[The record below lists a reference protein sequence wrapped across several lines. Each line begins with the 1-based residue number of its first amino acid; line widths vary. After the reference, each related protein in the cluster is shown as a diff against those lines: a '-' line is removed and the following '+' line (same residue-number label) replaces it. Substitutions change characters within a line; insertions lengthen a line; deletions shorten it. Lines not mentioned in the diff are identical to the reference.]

1 MSRGVSY
8 LAAYRL
14 AKSQS
19 TQVAYK
25 QALMEIQNAQA
36 QAAAY
41 AELIKTFD
49 EQILEYNKLK
59 QKLVEQQDPATKNEI
74 LQAEIAL
81 AQVNERNAGNK
92 VAVYRYADERFDA
105 PSRVDSQIAQLNSD
119 RQAQYSGN
127 VTTLMNKVNATHG
140 TVFSGLTK
148 EQQQDAAIKLYD
160 VIIAE
165 GNAARPSPFT
175 SSEDTYIRTELA
187 KMIGQTSSTYI
198 SPVSHQQA
206 KDAYIQ
212 GILNQATGSTQRLR
226 NAIDEAAQA
235 GTVTPNLL
243 DQVLVNTAVLAAGDG
258 LDEGDQTLLMSS
270 IASLYQPESLIEFKQ
285 DGKKVK
291 VKFGEAT
298 DEQKRL
304 YYKENKIPTT
314 IDELFANRAV
324 MSDPSVMRAR
334 QAGQV
339 MQPIKDELASLQT
352 RRAAALV
359 QQQESLQKVADMTS
373 PESIRERQAEIF
385 AQTLSPEERKKY
397 LTPEQMKRIEKLE
410 GSATTPM
417 QKQQEKEAA
426 TYDKG
431 IDITGMDANQINT
444 VRAMS
449 AAVAAQQEG
458 KNIDMDD
465 LEQDIYAAMTEQI
478 KSGNI
483 DPKDIYSNA
492 QRLGKEMGGLAQSQ
506 RNLAQTVASRIY
518 LDMYNDLQA
527 TMPDTSGKT
536 NKEEIDEDT
545 ENALDAAGNQ
555 AF

>member
-19 TQVAYK
+19 TQIAYK

-36 QAAAY
+36 QAQAY
-41 AELIKTFD
+41 ADLIKTFD

-119 RQAQYSGN
+119 RATNYTGSA
-127 VTTLMNKVNATHG
+127 TTLMNKVAATHG

-160 VIIAE
+160 VIISE
-165 GNAARPSPFT
+165 GNAARSTPWT
-175 SSEDTYIRTELA
+175 STDDTYIRTELA
-187 KMIGQTSSTYI
+187 KMVGQTSPSYI
-198 SPVSHQQA
+198 SPVSHQNA
-206 KDAYIQ
+206 KDQYIQ
-212 GILNQATGSTQRLR
+212 GILNQAVGSTQRLR

-235 GTVTPNLL
+235 GTVTPNIL

-270 IASLYQPESLIEFKQ
+270 VASLYQPESQIEFTQ

-291 VKFGEAT
+291 VKFGDAT

-314 IDELFANRAV
+314 IDELFAHRAV
-324 MSDPSVMRAR
+324 MADAGVMRAR
-334 QAGQV
+334 QAGQI

-359 QQQESLQKVADMTS
+359 QQQEALQQVADMTS

-385 AQTLSPEERKKY
+385 AQTLSPEERNKY
-397 LTPEQMKRIEKLE
+397 LTPEQIKRVEKLE

-417 QKQQEKEAA
+417 QQQQEKEAQ
-426 TYDKG
+426 TMG
-431 IDITGMDANQINT
+431 VDISGMNAEQINT

-458 KNIDMDD
+458 REIELSD
-465 LEQDIYAAMTEQI
+465 LEQDIYAAMSEQI

-483 DPKDIYSNA
+483 DPKDIYTQS

-527 TMPDTSGKT
+527 TMPDTSKT
-536 NKEEIDEDT
+536 EQDKIDKDT
-545 ENALDAAGNQ
+545 ENALDKDTG
-555 AF
+555 F

>member
-19 TQVAYK
+19 TQIAYK

-36 QAAAY
+36 QAQAY
-41 AELIKTFD
+41 ADLIKTFD

-119 RQAQYSGN
+119 RAANYTGSA
-127 VTTLMNKVNATHG
+127 TTLMNKVAATHG

-160 VIIAE
+160 VIISE
-165 GNAARPSPFT
+165 GNAARSTPWT
-175 SSEDTYIRTELA
+175 STDDTYIRTELA
-187 KMIGQTSSTYI
+187 KMVGQTSPSYI
-198 SPVSHQQA
+198 SPVSHQNA
-206 KDAYIQ
+206 KDQYIQ
-212 GILNQATGSTQRLR
+212 GILNQAVGSTQRLR

-235 GTVTPNLL
+235 GTVTPNIL

-270 IASLYQPESLIEFKQ
+270 VASLYQPESQIEFTQ

-291 VKFGEAT
+291 VKFGDAT

-314 IDELFANRAV
+314 IDELFAHRAV
-324 MSDPSVMRAR
+324 MADAGVMRAR
-334 QAGQV
+334 QAGQI

-359 QQQESLQKVADMTS
+359 QQQEALQQVADMTS

-385 AQTLSPEERKKY
+385 AQTLSPEERNKY
-397 LTPEQMKRIEKLE
+397 LTPEQIKRVEKLE

-417 QKQQEKEAA
+417 QQQQEKEAK

-431 IDITGMDANQINT
+431 VDLTGMDATQINT

-458 KNIDMDD
+458 REIELSD
-465 LEQDIYAAMTEQI
+465 LEQDIYAAMSEQI

-483 DPKDIYSNA
+483 DPKDIYTQS

-527 TMPDTSGKT
+527 TMPDTSKT
-536 NKEEIDEDT
+536 EQDKIDKDT
-545 ENALDAAGNQ
+545 ENALDKDTG
-555 AF
+555 F

>member
-19 TQVAYK
+19 TQIAYK

-36 QAAAY
+36 QAQAY
-41 AELIKTFD
+41 ADLIKTFD

-119 RQAQYSGN
+119 RAANYTGSA
-127 VTTLMNKVNATHG
+127 TTLMNKVAATHG

-160 VIIAE
+160 VIISE
-165 GNAARPSPFT
+165 GNAARSTPWT
-175 SSEDTYIRTELA
+175 STDDTYIRTELA
-187 KMIGQTSSTYI
+187 KMVGQTSPSYI
-198 SPVSHQQA
+198 SPVSHQNA
-206 KDAYIQ
+206 KDQYIQ
-212 GILNQATGSTQRLR
+212 GILNQAVGSTQRLR

-235 GTVTPNLL
+235 GTVTPNIL

-270 IASLYQPESLIEFKQ
+270 VASLYQPESQIEFTQ

-291 VKFGEAT
+291 VKFGDAT

-314 IDELFANRAV
+314 IDELFAHRAV
-324 MSDPSVMRAR
+324 MADAGVMRAR
-334 QAGQV
+334 QAGQI

-359 QQQESLQKVADMTS
+359 QQQEALQQVADMTS

-385 AQTLSPEERKKY
+385 AQTLSPEERNKY
-397 LTPEQMKRIEKLE
+397 LTPEQIKRVEKLE

-417 QKQQEKEAA
+417 QQQQEKEAQ
-426 TYDKG
+426 TMG
-431 IDITGMDANQINT
+431 VDISGMNAEQINT

-458 KNIDMDD
+458 REIELSD
-465 LEQDIYAAMTEQI
+465 LEQDIYAAMSEQI

-483 DPKDIYSNA
+483 DPKDIYTQS

-527 TMPDTSGKT
+527 TMPDTSKT
-536 NKEEIDEDT
+536 EQDKIDKDT
-545 ENALDAAGNQ
+545 ENALDKDTG
-555 AF
+555 F